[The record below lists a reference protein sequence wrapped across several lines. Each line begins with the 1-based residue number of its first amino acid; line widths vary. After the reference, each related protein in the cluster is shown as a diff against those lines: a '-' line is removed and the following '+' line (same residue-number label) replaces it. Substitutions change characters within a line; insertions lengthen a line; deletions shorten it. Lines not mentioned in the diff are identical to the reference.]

1 MTYKRDLAARLL
13 RASIAVAALSTV
25 AAVNNN
31 WPSFSPPA
39 TFTGNVSLDFPL
51 SDPAV
56 FRVADAR
63 NEVSVLDEDPVTGGA
78 RTPSGWDINDARFGY
93 DRATDTLY
101 VGEYAL
107 SRLSRRAAVVAACSR
122 GMEQSGEFATRRRSL
137 LLPQA

>member
-31 WPSFSPPA
+31 WPSFNPPA
-39 TFTGNVSLDFPL
+39 TFTGDVTVDFPT

-56 FRVADAR
+56 FRVADSL

-101 VGEYAL
+101 VGEYARCRGCRGVQVLLLLLL
-107 SRLSRRAAVVAACSR
+107 SRQRRV
-122 GMEQSGEFATRRRSL
+122 FATRRRSL
-137 LLPQA
+137 FLLQA